1 MVLQMN
7 YDLSINLNKIQWYA
21 IDLDKSFIGT
31 SDYMGCAY
39 FWAYEYR
46 HYLRDVS
53 YAVRRKV
60 HKQFLKC
67 FLLVDGESDQ
77 HLEIIRKIT
86 KLY

>member
-1 MVLQMN
+1 MIN
-7 YDLSINLNKIQWYA
+7 TNNLSIEATKKVL
-21 IDLDKSFIGT
+21 DLDKSFIGT